1 MQKFDPIQVGI
12 QTIKVVRIVLVV
24 SLVLCFYF
32 SPVVI
37 AQELF
42 LNTGFEKDTIGK
54 PPNDWEVVGKGFE
67 ITRDPVK
74 TDKNAL
80 AILLGANDERINF
93 PIETE
98 NPIITVEFWVYI
110 EGGGRS
116 FNFKVITSDNH
127 AQNAG
132 GPYVNWDAN
141 GVRLF
146 DGGAWQPIDEFKT
159 DEWRYVR
166 IVTDVSKSEFIF
178 YSGNDRPHALK
189 DKGKK
194 NLPFRNAAIGPV
206 PLWVS
211 FHVYSITAPGYVD
224 DLLIYEGDE
233 PINLAVVPNEKLTTA
248 WGYIK
253 KR

>member
-1 MQKFDPIQVGI
+1 MQVYHPIQLGI
-12 QTIKVVRIVLVV
+12 IIRKIVPIIFIT
-24 SLVLCFYF
+24 SLIFCFYF
-32 SPVVI
+32 SPVF
-37 AQELF
+37 AQETF
-42 LNTGFEKDTIGK
+42 LQTGFEKDSLGK
-54 PPNDWEVVGKGFE
+54 PPNDWEIVGKGFE
-67 ITRDPVK
+67 ITKDPVK
-74 TDKNAL
+74 TDKKAL
-80 AILLGANDERINF
+80 AILLGANDDRIGF

-116 FNFKVITSDNH
+116 FNFKVITSENH

-141 GVRLF
+141 GVRLY
-146 DGGAWQPIDEFKT
+146 DGGAWRPIDEFKT

-178 YSGNDRPHALK
+178 YSGNDRPTALK

-194 NLPFRNAAIGPV
+194 KLPFRNAALGPV

-211 FHVYSITAPGYVD
+211 FHIYSITAPGYID

-233 PINLAVVPNEKLTTA
+233 PINLSVEPSEKLTTA
-248 WGYIK
+248 WAHIK

>member
-12 QTIKVVRIVLVV
+12 HTIKVVHIVLVF
-24 SLVLCFYF
+24 SLIACFYF
-32 SPVVI
+32 SPVVN
-37 AQELF
+37 AQEIF
-42 LNTGFEKDTIGK
+42 LQTGFEKDTHGK
-54 PPNDWEVVGKGFE
+54 PPNDWEIVGKGYE
-67 ITRDPVK
+67 ITNDPVK
-74 TDKNAL
+74 TDKKAL
-80 AILLGANDERINF
+80 AILLGANDDRIGF

-116 FNFKVITSDNH
+116 FNFKVITSDNL

-159 DEWRYVR
+159 GEWRYVR

-178 YSGNDRPHALK
+178 YSGDDRATALK

-194 NLPFRNAAIGPV
+194 KLPFRNAAIGPV

-224 DLLIYEGDE
+224 DLFIYEGDE
-233 PINLAVVPNEKLTTA
+233 PINLAVEPNEKLTTT
-248 WGYIK
+248 WGQIK
-253 KR
+253 GK